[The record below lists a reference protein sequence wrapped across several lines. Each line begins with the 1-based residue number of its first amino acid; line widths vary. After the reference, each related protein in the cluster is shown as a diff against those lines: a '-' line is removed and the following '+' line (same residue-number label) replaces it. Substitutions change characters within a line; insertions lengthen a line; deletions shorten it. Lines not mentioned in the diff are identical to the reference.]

1 VNEDPAIF
9 FAEQSYNI
17 LDNIQL
23 AEDAFKRDLFEDT
36 AYSSPSYLKEFFF
49 KK

>member
-1 VNEDPAIF
+1 V
-9 FAEQSYNI
+9 EQSYNI

-23 AEDAFKRDLFEDT
+23 AEVAFTKGEFVDT